1 MSGALTLTGRV
12 YSLCAAYALLCPA
25 TSLKGPVI
33 RARLRP
39 EPTTTWW
46 LVAYAVVLFA
56 FLYLPLA
63 VLALFSLVDN
73 TVVSLPL
80 GDLTLQWYDAVLGN
94 QAVLSAVRNSVV
106 VALGA
111 VAIAVTFGVP
121 GALLVD
127 RHNFPGKRI
136 FQKFV
141 LLPLILPGV
150 ITGVAFQ
157 TFFQQIDM
165 RRSLTTVTLAHGT
178 ALVST
183 VLTTVYARLL
193 RLDRSPEQ
201 ASLDLGVSPLKTFFH
216 VTLPS
221 IKTAIVASALLAFT
235 LSFDEIPVTTFTIGA
250 ESTLPM
256 YIWSALRS
264 GNELPGLNALAT
276 MVVVAGAGLVVAF
289 ALLSR
294 EDAAR

>member
-1 MSGALTLTGRV
+1 MTLRERINSPSASTWGLGVYAAL
-12 YSLCAAYALLCPA
+12 
-25 TSLKGPVI
+25 
-33 RARLRP
+33 
-39 EPTTTWW
+39 
-46 LVAYAVVLFA
+46 LFA

-63 VLALFSLVDN
+63 VIALFSVVDN

-80 GDLTLQWYDAVLGN
+80 GSVTGQWYETVLHSTAVLD
-94 QAVLSAVRNSVV
+94 AVRNSVV

-111 VAIAVTFGVP
+111 VVIAVAFGVP

-127 RHNFPGKRI
+127 RYAFPGKRL

-157 TFFQQIDM
+157 TFFQQLSV
-165 RRSLTTVTLAHGT
+165 RRSLLTVVLAHGT

-201 ASLDLGVSPLKTFFH
+201 ASLDLGVSPLKTFFY

-221 IKTAIVASALLAFT
+221 IRTAIIASSLLAFT

-250 ESTLPM
+250 DSTLPM

-264 GNELPGLNALAT
+264 GNQLPGLNALAT
-276 MVVVAGAGLVVAF
+276 MVAVAGGLLVVVF

-294 EDAAR
+294 EESR

>member
-1 MSGALTLTGRV
+1 MALRERLE
-12 YSLCAAYALLCPA
+12 SPA
-25 TSLKGPVI
+25 TTRWGLG
-33 RARLRP
+33 
-39 EPTTTWW
+39 
-46 LVAYAVVLFA
+46 AYAVALFG
-56 FLYLPLA
+56 FLYLPL
-63 VLALFSLVDN
+63 VVIALFSVVDN
-73 TVVSLPL
+73 TVAALPL
-80 GDLTLQWYDAVLGN
+80 GDLTTGWYDSVLQN
-94 QAVLSAVRNSVV
+94 DEILDAARNSLV
-106 VALGA
+106 VAFGA
-111 VAIAVTFGVP
+111 VAIAIAIGVP

-127 RHNFPGKRI
+127 RHDFPGKRI

-157 TFFQQIDM
+157 TFFQRLDFE
-165 RRSLTTVTLAHGT
+165 RSLLTVILAHGT

-201 ASLDLGVSPLKTFFH
+201 ASMDLGVSPLRTFFY

-221 IKTAIVASALLAFT
+221 IRTAILASALLAFT

-250 ESTLPM
+250 DSTLPM

-264 GNELPGLNALAT
+264 GNQLPGLNALAT
-276 MVVVAGAGLVVAF
+276 MIVLAGALLVMLF

-294 EDAAR
+294 ENPK

>member
-1 MSGALTLTGRV
+1 M
-12 YSLCAAYALLCPA
+12 LL
-25 TSLKGPVI
+25 
-33 RARLRP
+33 
-39 EPTTTWW
+39 
-46 LVAYAVVLFA
+46 YA
-56 FLYLPLA
+56 FLYLPLG
-63 VLALFSLVDN
+63 VLALFSVVDN
-73 TVVSLPL
+73 TVVALPL
-80 GDLTLQWYDAVLGN
+80 GDLTLQWYESVLQN
-94 QAVLSAVRNSVV
+94 QAVLDAVRNSLV

-111 VAIAVTFGVP
+111 VAIAVAFGVP

-127 RHNFPGKRI
+127 RYEFPGKRI

-165 RRSLTTVTLAHGT
+165 KRSLLTVTLAHGT

-193 RLDRSPEQ
+193 RVDRSPEQ
-201 ASLDLGVSPLKTFFH
+201 ASLDLGVTPLKTFFF

-221 IKTAIVASALLAFT
+221 IKTAILASSLLAFT

-256 YIWSALRS
+256 YVWSALRS

-276 MVVVAGAGLVVAF
+276 MVALAGGLLVVAF

>member
-1 MSGALTLTGRV
+1 MTFRERIDSPSA
-12 YSLCAAYALLCPA
+12 
-25 TSLKGPVI
+25 
-33 RARLRP
+33 
-39 EPTTTWW
+39 TTWG
-46 LVAYAVVLFA
+46 LGFYAVVLFA
-56 FLYLPLA
+56 FLYLPLG
-63 VLALFSLVDN
+63 VIALFSFADN

-80 GDLTLQWYDAVLGN
+80 GSFTTHWYETVLN
-94 QAVLSAVRNSVV
+94 NTSVLDAVRNSLV

-127 RHNFPGKRI
+127 RYDFPGKRL

-165 RRSLTTVTLAHGT
+165 KRSLLTVMLAHGT

-201 ASLDLGVSPLKTFFH
+201 ASLDLGVSPVKTFFF

-221 IKTAIVASALLAFT
+221 IRTAIIASSLLAFT

-250 ESTLPM
+250 DSTLPM

-264 GNELPGLNALAT
+264 GNQLPGLNALAT
-276 MVVVAGAGLVVAF
+276 MVAVAGALLVVVF

>member
-1 MSGALTLTGRV
+1 MTFRERIDSPSATTWGLG
-12 YSLCAAYALLCPA
+12 AYA
-25 TSLKGPVI
+25 I
-33 RARLRP
+33 
-39 EPTTTWW
+39 
-46 LVAYAVVLFA
+46 VLFA

-63 VLALFSLVDN
+63 VIALFSVVDN

-80 GDLTLQWYDAVLGN
+80 GNLTMHWYDAVLGN
-94 QAVLSAVRNSVV
+94 SAVLEAVRNSVV

-127 RHNFPGKRI
+127 RHDFPGKHV

-157 TFFQQIDM
+157 TFFQQFGLK
-165 RRSLTTVTLAHGT
+165 RTLLTVMLAHGT

-201 ASLDLGVSPLKTFFH
+201 ASLDLGVSPVRTFFY
-216 VTLPS
+216 VTLPAIRTS
-221 IKTAIVASALLAFT
+221 IVASALLAFT

-250 ESTLPM
+250 DSTLPM

-264 GNELPGLNALAT
+264 GNQLPGLNALAT
-276 MVVVAGAGLVVAF
+276 MVAVAGALLVVVF

-294 EDAAR
+294 EDAK

>member
-1 MSGALTLTGRV
+1 MTLRERFESPSTSTW
-12 YSLCAAYALLCPA
+12 SLRAYTVLLF
-25 TSLKGPVI
+25 G
-33 RARLRP
+33 
-39 EPTTTWW
+39 
-46 LVAYAVVLFA
+46 

-63 VLALFSLVDN
+63 VIALFS
-73 TVVSLPL
+73 VVSNEVAALPL
-80 GDLTLQWYDAVLGN
+80 GHLTSHWYETVLQNDEVLT
-94 QAVLSAVRNSVV
+94 AVRNSVV

-111 VAIAVTFGVP
+111 VAIAVAFGVP

-127 RHNFPGKRI
+127 RYDFPGKHV

-157 TFFQQIDM
+157 TFFQSFGVP
-165 RRSLTTVTLAHGT
+165 RSLLTVTLAHGT

-193 RLDRSPEQ
+193 RVDRSAEQ
-201 ASLDLGVSPLKTFFH
+201 ASHDLGVPPLRTFFH

-221 IKTAIVASALLAFT
+221 IRTAILASALLAFT

-250 ESTLPM
+250 DSTLPM

-264 GNELPGLNALAT
+264 GNQLPGLNALAT
-276 MVVVAGAGLVVAF
+276 LVAIAGACLVVVF

-294 EDAAR
+294 EDSR

>member
-1 MSGALTLTGRV
+1 MTFRERLE
-12 YSLCAAYALLCPA
+12 
-25 TSLKGPVI
+25 TSS
-33 RARLRP
+33 A
-39 EPTTTWW
+39 TTWG
-46 LVAYAVVLFA
+46 LGAYAVVLFA

-63 VLALFSLVDN
+63 VIALFSVVDN

-80 GDLTLQWYDAVLGN
+80 GELTTRWYETVLANDAVLE
-94 QAVLSAVRNSVV
+94 AVRNSVV

-111 VAIAVTFGVP
+111 VVIAVAFGVP

-127 RHNFPGKRI
+127 RYDFPGKRV

-157 TFFQQIDM
+157 TFFGQIDM
-165 RRSLTTVTLAHGT
+165 KRSLLTVTLAHGT

-193 RLDRSPEQ
+193 RIDRAPEQ
-201 ASLDLGVSPLKTFFH
+201 ASLDLGISPLKTFFF

-221 IKTAIVASALLAFT
+221 IRTAILASSLLAFT

-250 ESTLPM
+250 QTTLPM

-264 GNELPGLNALAT
+264 GNQLPGLNALAT
-276 MVVVAGAGLVVAF
+276 MVALAGAVLVVVF

-294 EDAAR
+294 EDTR

>member
-1 MSGALTLTGRV
+1 MQTVLGG
-12 YSLCAAYALLCPA
+12 
-25 TSLKGPVI
+25 GPRGGGEMNVRERI
-33 RARLRP
+33 ERP
-39 EPTTTWW
+39 SATTWG
-46 LVAYAVVLFA
+46 LGAYAVLLFA

-63 VLALFSLVDN
+63 VIALFSIVDN
-73 TVVSLPL
+73 TVASLPL
-80 GDLTLQWYDAVLGN
+80 GSLTTHWYDTVLN
-94 QAVLSAVRNSVV
+94 NSTVLQAVRSSVV
-106 VALGA
+106 VAVGA
-111 VAIAVTFGVP
+111 VVIAVVIGVP

-127 RHNFPGKRI
+127 RHDFPGKHV

-157 TFFQQIDM
+157 TFFQQFGVT
-165 RRSLTTVTLAHGT
+165 RSLLTVVLAHGT

-201 ASLDLGVSPLKTFFH
+201 ASLDLGVSPLRTFFF

-221 IKTAIVASALLAFT
+221 IRTAIIASSLLAFT

-250 ESTLPM
+250 DSTLPM

-264 GNELPGLNALAT
+264 GNQLPGLNALAT
-276 MVVVAGAGLVVAF
+276 MVAVAGAALVVVF

-294 EDAAR
+294 EDAR

>member
-1 MSGALTLTGRV
+1 MNRLGLARAGASTWG
-12 YSLCAAYALLCPA
+12 
-25 TSLKGPVI
+25 
-33 RARLRP
+33 LR
-39 EPTTTWW
+39 
-46 LVAYAVVLFA
+46 AYAVVLFA

-63 VLALFSLVDN
+63 VIAMFSVVDN
-73 TVVSLPL
+73 RVAAFPL
-80 GDLTLQWYDAVLGN
+80 GHVTTHWYDTVLTN
-94 QAVLSAVRNSVV
+94 TDVLDALRNSVV
-106 VALGA
+106 VALAA
-111 VAIAVTFGVP
+111 VVIAVLIGVP

-127 RHNFPGKRI
+127 RHDFPGKHV

-157 TFFQQIDM
+157 TFFQSLHIH
-165 RRSLTTVTLAHGT
+165 RSLATVALAHGT

-201 ASLDLGVSPLKTFFH
+201 ASLDLGVSPRKTFVF

-221 IKTAIVASALLAFT
+221 IRTAIIASALLAFT

-250 ESTLPM
+250 QNTLPM
-256 YIWSALRS
+256 FIWSALRS
-264 GNELPGLNALAT
+264 GNDLPGLNALAT
-276 MVVVAGAGLVVAF
+276 MVALGGGVLVVAF
-289 ALLSR
+289 SMLSR
-294 EDAAR
+294 EQRA

>member
-1 MSGALTLTGRV
+1 MTLRERFA
-12 YSLCAAYALLCPA
+12 SPNA
-25 TSLKGPVI
+25 
-33 RARLRP
+33 
-39 EPTTTWW
+39 TTWG
-46 LVAYAVVLFA
+46 LGAYAVVLFV

-63 VLALFSLVDN
+63 VIGLFSFVDN
-73 TVVSLPL
+73 QVASLPL
-80 GDLTLQWYDAVLGN
+80 GEFTFDRYTS
-94 QAVLSAVRNSVV
+94 VLSNDEVISALRNSLVV
-106 VALGA
+106 GFGA
-111 VAIAVTFGVP
+111 VVIAVTVGVP

-127 RHNFPGKRI
+127 RHDFPGKGLFR
-136 FQKFV
+136 KFV

-157 TFFQQIDM
+157 TFFNSIDFE
-165 RRSLTTVTLAHGT
+165 RSLLTVTLAHGT

-201 ASLDLGVSPLKTFFH
+201 ASLDLGVSPLRTFFL

-221 IKTAIVASALLAFT
+221 IRTAIIASALLAFT
-235 LSFDEIPVTTFTIGA
+235 LSFDEIPVTIFTIGA
-250 ESTLPM
+250 DNTLPM

-264 GNELPGLNALAT
+264 GNQLPDLNALAT
-276 MVVVAGAGLVVAF
+276 MIALAGAGLVVIS

-294 EDAAR
+294 ESSA

>member
-1 MSGALTLTGRV
+1 MHKPFARGFFVIRDRLQSA
-12 YSLCAAYALLCPA
+12 SA
-25 TSLKGPVI
+25 TSWGLG
-33 RARLRP
+33 L
-39 EPTTTWW
+39 
-46 LVAYAVVLFA
+46 YAGLLFA
-56 FLYLPLA
+56 FLYLPLG
-63 VLALFSLVDN
+63 VLALFSVVDN

-80 GDLTLQWYDAVLGN
+80 GDLTTQWYESVLGN
-94 QAVLSAVRNSVV
+94 SEVLAAVRNSVV

-111 VAIAVTFGVP
+111 VVIAVTFGVP

-127 RHNFPGKRI
+127 RHSFPGKHV

-165 RRSLTTVTLAHGT
+165 KRSLLTVTLAHGT

-193 RLDRSPEQ
+193 RVDRSPEQ
-201 ASLDLGVSPLKTFFH
+201 ASLDLGVGPFKTFLH

-221 IKTAIVASALLAFT
+221 IKTAILASALLAFT

-276 MVVVAGAGLVVAF
+276 MVALAGGLLVVAF

>member
-1 MSGALTLTGRV
+1 MTFRERIESSSA
-12 YSLCAAYALLCPA
+12 S
-25 TSLKGPVI
+25 
-33 RARLRP
+33 
-39 EPTTTWW
+39 TWG
-46 LVAYAVVLFA
+46 LGGYAVVLFA
-56 FLYLPLA
+56 FLYLPLG
-63 VLALFSLVDN
+63 VIALFSIVDN

-80 GDLTLQWYDAVLGN
+80 GHVTSEWYDSVLNNSAVLD
-94 QAVLSAVRNSVV
+94 AVRNSIV

-111 VAIAVTFGVP
+111 VVIAVVFGVP

-127 RHNFPGKRI
+127 RYEFPGKRV

-157 TFFQQIDM
+157 TFFGQIDLK
-165 RRSLTTVTLAHGT
+165 RSLATVTLAHGT

-193 RLDRSPEQ
+193 RIDRSPEQ
-201 ASLDLGVSPLKTFFH
+201 ASLDLGISPVKTFFF

-221 IKTAIVASALLAFT
+221 IRTAILASSLLAFT

-250 ESTLPM
+250 QSTLPM

-264 GNELPGLNALAT
+264 GNQLPGLNALAT
-276 MVVVAGAGLVVAF
+276 MVASAGALLVVVF

-294 EDAAR
+294 EDAT

>member
-1 MSGALTLTGRV
+1 VRRRAFSSQAASYRLLAVYGAF
-12 YSLCAAYALLCPA
+12 
-25 TSLKGPVI
+25 
-33 RARLRP
+33 
-39 EPTTTWW
+39 
-46 LVAYAVVLFA
+46 LFA
-56 FLYLPLA
+56 FLYLPLVVIA
-63 VLALFSLVDN
+63 VFSFVDN
-73 TVVSLPL
+73 DVSALPL
-80 GDLTLQWYDAVLGN
+80 GSFTFERYSEVVQNPAVIQALQ
-94 QAVLSAVRNSVV
+94 NSIV
-106 VALGA
+106 VAVGA
-111 VAIAVTFGVP
+111 VIIATSFGVP

-127 RHNFPGKRI
+127 RYSFPGKHI

-157 TFFQQIDM
+157 TFFQMTDIH
-165 RRSLTTVTLAHGT
+165 RSLLTVTLAHGT

-201 ASLDLGVSPLKTFFH
+201 ASLDLGVSPTKTFFL
-216 VTLPS
+216 VTLPAIRTS
-221 IKTAIVASALLAFT
+221 IIAGALLAFT

-264 GNELPGLNALAT
+264 GNQLPELNALAT
-276 MVVVAGAGLVVAF
+276 LIAAAGAVLVVIA
-289 ALLSR
+289 ALLTR
-294 EDAAR
+294 EESD